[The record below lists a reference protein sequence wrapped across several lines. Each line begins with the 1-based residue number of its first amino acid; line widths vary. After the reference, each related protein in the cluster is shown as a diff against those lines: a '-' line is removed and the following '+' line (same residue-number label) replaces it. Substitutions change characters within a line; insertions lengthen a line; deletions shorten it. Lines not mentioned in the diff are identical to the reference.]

1 MNKESEQ
8 RSKYG
13 WIAII
18 LFLGPWASLSAQI
31 APPEFLC
38 VSNDTLRWD
47 LPMINCGPV
56 NGYEVYASQNENGP
70 YTLLASVTDPAIDFF
85 YHDSPGA
92 GTWYYYLQT
101 DADCP
106 GEPMVTSD
114 TLDSLIPLPAV
125 LQSVSVENGDVVVN
139 WANSPS
145 PEVVG
150 YIISREVDG
159 VGSVV
164 LDTVFSGN
172 TYLDTEASPGAQQE
186 TYFIES
192 IDPCGNKSIVAA
204 PHSTILLEA
213 SDFDDPC
220 LRNVTLSWTPYIG
233 WNSGVAEYQIYEA
246 GDSTSWALVGT
257 VDGAESEFQFETTEN
272 AREYCFSIVA
282 IQNNGDQQA
291 RSNTVCATAMINDPV
306 ETLVMANA
314 TVMNGEVQL
323 QWFWNDNALIDSYT
337 LQRAGANSNFAGLLT
352 QPPVLPL
359 SNQNTYTDA
368 GINPSTESYSYQVLT
383 TDACSVEMTSN
394 TAATIWLQAEG
405 QNGVNTLEWTPYTN
419 GRGTLQGYRVFRLEA
434 GAPIELGFFDANTL
448 TTTDEV
454 DLGDPDQAQAC
465 YFVEAEAIV
474 EIGTDTTMA
483 LQSRSNLACAIQT
496 AKVYVPN
503 AFSPNND
510 GVNDIFRPY
519 LQFGTPLAYSL
530 RIFDRW
536 GGLVFESQD
545 YGQGW
550 DGLRGTEPL
559 NIGAYAF
566 QLRIEQADG
575 TLIERSGEI
584 YLVR

>member
-1 MNKESEQ
+1 MNKGLKQYNRCS
-8 RSKYG
+8 
-13 WIAII
+13 W
-18 LFLGPWASLSAQI
+18 LVLVLSLVAWVPLNAQVQ
-31 APPEFLC
+31 PPEFLC
-38 VSNDTLRWD
+38 VSNDTLVWE
-47 LPMINCGPV
+47 LPNVTCGPV
-56 NGYEVYASQNENGP
+56 NAYEIYASQDESGP
-70 YTLLASVTDPAIDFF
+70 YTLLAAVTDLTADFY
-85 YHDSPGA
+85 YHDTPGA

-101 DADCP
+101 NADCP
-106 GEPMVTSD
+106 GEPVVTSD

-125 LQSVSVENGDVVVN
+125 LQSVSVENGNVIVN
-139 WANSPS
+139 WAGSPS

-164 LDTVFSGN
+164 LDTVFTGTTFQDDDAN
-172 TYLDTEASPGAQQE
+172 PGQKQE
-186 TYFIES
+186 TYFIEA

-204 PHSTILLEA
+204 PHSSILLEA

-272 AREYCFSIVA
+272 ARQYCFSIVA

-291 RSNTVCATAMINDPV
+291 RSNTVCATAMINPPV

-314 TVMNGEVQL
+314 TVMNGEVQA

-337 LQRAGANSNFAGLLT
+337 LQRAGANSNFAGLIT
-352 QPPVLPL
+352 QPPVQPL
-359 SNQNTYTDA
+359 TSQNLFTDS
-368 GINPSTESYSYQVLT
+368 GINPSDEPYSYQVLT
-383 TDACSVEMTSN
+383 TDACGVEVTSN

-405 QNGVNTLEWTPYTN
+405 QNGINTLEWTPYTN

-448 TTTDEV
+448 TATDEV
-454 DLGDPDQAQAC
+454 DLSNPDQAQAC
-465 YFVEAEAIV
+465 YFVEAEAMV
-474 EIGTDTTMA
+474 EVGTDTMLA
-483 LQSRSNLACAIQT
+483 LQSRSNATCAIQT
-496 AKVYVPN
+496 AKVYIPN
-503 AFSPNND
+503 AFFPNND
-510 GVNDIFRPY
+510 GTNDTFRPY
-519 LQFGTPLAYSL
+519 LQFGAPLAYSL

-545 YGQGW
+545 YDLGW
-550 DGLRGTEPL
+550 DGRRGTDFL
-559 NIGAYAF
+559 NVGAYAY

-575 TLIERSGEI
+575 TIIERSGEI